1 MLKVISRYACIGLL
15 VLGASS
21 CNPEEDTIVVISVVD
36 ADNKPQANAYVSLSA
51 NPSFPLGDPTRLFME
66 KLTDAS
72 GQAVFDYTSFYKQ
85 GQSGFAVLDITSFK
99 DSLVGYDLVKV
110 LEEEV
115 NEKKVFIE

>member
-1 MLKVISRYACIGLL
+1 MLKVIVRYLFIGLL
-15 VLGASS
+15 VVAASS
-21 CNPEEDTIVVISVVD
+21 CNPEEDTIVIIKVVD
-36 ADNKPQANAYVSLSA
+36 IDNNPQAEAYVSLSA
-51 NPSFPLGDPTRLFME
+51 NPSFPLGDPSRLFME
-66 KLTDAS
+66 KLTDAT